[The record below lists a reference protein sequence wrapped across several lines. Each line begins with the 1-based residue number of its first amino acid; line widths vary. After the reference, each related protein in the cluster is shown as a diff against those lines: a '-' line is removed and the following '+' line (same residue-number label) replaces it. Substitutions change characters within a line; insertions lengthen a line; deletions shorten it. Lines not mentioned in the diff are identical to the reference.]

1 MRMLL
6 SLAALA
12 FCAGC
17 ASQAPAPVAVAQATT
32 TGTPAAVAAKQVCR
46 KETVVGSNFPQTVC
60 HGGPA
65 DPNDVD
71 VQRNMDDINRQE
83 GLQQAAMVRGGV
95 NR

>member
-17 ASQAPAPVAVAQATT
+17 ASQAPAPVAVAQVTT

-60 HGGPA
+60 HGGPV

-71 VQRNMDDINRQE
+71 VQRNVDDMNRAM
-83 GLQQAAMVRGGV
+83 GAQQAAMSRAGV
-95 NR
+95 SR

>member
-32 TGTPAAVAAKQVCR
+32 TSAPTVVASKQVCR

-60 HGGPA
+60 HGGPV

-71 VQRNMDDINRQE
+71 VQRNVDDLDRAL
-83 GLQQAAMVRGGV
+83 GTQQSTMMRAGV
-95 NR
+95 GK